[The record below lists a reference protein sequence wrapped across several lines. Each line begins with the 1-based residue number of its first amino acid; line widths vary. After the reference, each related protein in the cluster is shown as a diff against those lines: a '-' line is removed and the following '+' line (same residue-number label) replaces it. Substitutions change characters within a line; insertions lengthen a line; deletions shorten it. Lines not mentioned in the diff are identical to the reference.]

1 MKKIEFITNNK
12 NVLLGVSSPKPAQE
26 YIPQWYKDS
35 KSFFTSNSIS
45 FDKNL
50 NMTKTAKLCI
60 PVLDSMTSGYIQE
73 TWTDIYIERNGK
85 EIKYVFADSSIP
97 IFSSRDK
104 RTIQNMPIPTGHLD
118 ILFHWNRVWCPK
130 VPNGYSVLFKHPSYR
145 DDLPFTSISGII
157 DSDEFILN
165 GKVGFFIKDNFT
177 GLIPKGTPMY
187 QMIPFKRDDWK
198 SESRMLEDEEKDNWH
213 RIANN
218 ITSVF
223 TGGYKKKYWKRKK
236 YT

>member
-1 MKKIEFITNNK
+1 
-12 NVLLGVSSPKPAQE
+12 
-26 YIPQWYKDS
+26 
-35 KSFFTSNSIS
+35 
-45 FDKNL
+45 
-50 NMTKTAKLCI
+50 
-60 PVLDSMTSGYIQE
+60 
-73 TWTDIYIERNGK
+73 
-85 EIKYVFADSSIP
+85 
-97 IFSSRDK
+97 
-104 RTIQNMPIPTGHLD
+104 
-118 ILFHWNRVWCPK
+118 
-130 VPNGYSVLFKHPSYR
+130 LFKHPSYR